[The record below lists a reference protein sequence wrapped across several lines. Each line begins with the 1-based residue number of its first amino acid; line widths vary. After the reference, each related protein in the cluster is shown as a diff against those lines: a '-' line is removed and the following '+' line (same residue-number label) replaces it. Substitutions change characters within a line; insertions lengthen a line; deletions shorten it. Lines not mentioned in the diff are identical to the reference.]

1 MSTGPEDFAVR
12 RASWPDDEPHI
23 RRIRE
28 AVFVREQSVP
38 LELEW
43 DGKDPACVQVLAHD
57 SYGEAIGTGR
67 MSPSGHIG
75 RMAVLAGRRNSGVGS
90 ALLRTLLTIARE
102 QGLVS
107 VYLNAQVEA
116 LEFYS
121 RHGFRADGEIF
132 LEAGIPHRRMA
143 LSLTPLQS
151 GGRTD

>member
-1 MSTGPEDFAVR
+1 MSAKSKGFAVR
-12 RASWPDDEPHI
+12 RAKWPDDEPHI

-43 DGKDPACVQVLAHD
+43 DGKDPECVQVLAHGPD
-57 SYGEAIGTGR
+57 REAIGTAR
-67 MSPSGHIG
+67 MDPSGHIG
-75 RMAVLAGRRNSGVGS
+75 RMAVLAGRRKSGVGS
-90 ALLRTLLTIARE
+90 ALLTTLLTIARE
-102 QGLVS
+102 QGLPS

-121 RHGFRADGEIF
+121 RHGFRADGEVF
-132 LEAGIPHRRMA
+132 FEAGIPHRRMT
-143 LSLTPLQS
+143 LSLAPRQP